1 MPLSP
6 VGVTSR
12 RSLTRLKPLG
22 WVITPKR
29 RDCRPRAV
37 SEARPAIN
45 DNQHMTEDQ
54 QMLTEAPPAGDES
67 TSRGADRRLPI
78 FWRAFIASALVMVG
92 AALALTLAP
101 IEIHSPITTS
111 QLLLVLGGLAV
122 MLLINLWALSRVLA
136 PLHRLR
142 ALMTRIDPDKPG
154 QRVTGLGSYGP
165 DVAAL
170 SVAFNEMLD
179 RLEFERH
186 ESARAALAAQERERQ
201 RVASEL
207 HDEIG
212 QSLTAAAIQIER
224 AAGSP
229 DPGKDLGAIAEV
241 VRSSLD
247 EVRRIARELR
257 PEALDDLGL
266 INALIALCSRAA
278 VQGRLRIERRL
289 AAIPPRSPELDLV
302 IYRIAQESLTNVVRH
317 AEASSAV
324 VALVPADGRVVLS
337 VADDGRGL
345 PPRLPDDSAGI
356 SGMRERARLVGAE
369 LKIDSTPGRG
379 TTVRLDVPLEGS
391 KASPD

>member
-1 MPLSP
+1 MTKGRQSP
-6 VGVTSR
+6 SAAP
-12 RSLTRLKPLG
+12 RLLDAAANAK
-22 WVITPKR
+22 
-29 RDCRPRAV
+29 
-37 SEARPAIN
+37 
-45 DNQHMTEDQ
+45 
-54 QMLTEAPPAGDES
+54 
-67 TSRGADRRLPI
+67 ADRRLPI

-92 AALALTLAP
+92 AALALTFAP
-101 IEIHSPITTS
+101 IEIDAPIKPS
-111 QLLLVLGGLAV
+111 QLLLVLSGLAL
-122 MLLINLWALSRVLA
+122 MLLINLWALWRVLA
-136 PLHRLR
+136 PLRRLR
-142 ALMTRIDPDKPG
+142 TLMTRIDPEQPG
-154 QRVTGLGSYGP
+154 QRITGLGSYGP

-179 RLEFERH
+179 RLERERR
-186 ESARAALAAQERERQ
+186 ESARLALAAQERERQ

-229 DPGKDLGAIAEV
+229 DPGRDLGGVADI

-266 INALIALCSRAA
+266 INALISLCSRAA

-289 AAIPPRSPELDLV
+289 AAIPPRSSELDLV
-302 IYRIAQESLTNVVRH
+302 IYRVAQESLTNVVRH

-324 VALVPADGRVVLS
+324 VALVPVEGRAVLS

-345 PPRLPDDSAGI
+345 PARLPDDSAGI
-356 SGMRERARLVGAE
+356 SGMRERARFVNAE
-369 LKIDSTPGRG
+369 LKIESTPGLG
-379 TTVRLDVPLEGS
+379 TTVTLDVPIERS
-391 KASPD
+391 NADPA